1 MTPLMKEFREK
12 YPSLGLYLRG
22 NSGFA
27 SPELYKACEEHDC
40 KYAIRLRENKKLK
53 EEFFHKSLNVN
64 NGILKIAG
72 KGLHQCHSRLSEMTS
87 QK

>member
-22 NSGFA
+22 DSGFA

-53 EEFFHKSLNVN
+53 EEFFHKSLVENSI
-64 NGILKIAG
+64 G
-72 KGLHQCHSRLSEMTS
+72 
-87 QK
+87 